1 MVCGCDQDIL
11 SGHEADI
18 SPLTWKSHKMNRAGA
33 NTLFCECNGLS
44 EGLAHCEWVASWL
57 GLAKSL
63 DYDLRRRGILNRE
76 ISVRA
81 IMKEPEGDIS
91 LAAII
96 DAKSLY
102 DVANQEQ
109 YAGADKRAALE
120 ICVIKDSLEQ
130 LGGAVRW
137 VPHEL
142 NPVDCFTKLKGNA
155 QALISVLRS
164 GKYKLTGE
172 EEELKKRKEYREKTG
187 QRNPRPNQS
196 VSNSWF
202 DVKEVKVDSSF
213 LTRHAKRK

>member
-1 MVCGCDQDIL
+1 
-11 SGHEADI
+11 
-18 SPLTWKSHKMNRAGA
+18 
-33 NTLFCECNGLS
+33 
-44 EGLAHCEWVASWL
+44 
-57 GLAKSL
+57 
-63 DYDLRRRGILNRE
+63 
-76 ISVRA
+76 
-81 IMKEPEGDIS
+81 MKEPEGDTS
-91 LAAII
+91 LAAIT

-102 DVANQEQ
+102 DVANQER

-155 QALISVLRS
+155 SALMDVLRS

-187 QRNPRPNQS
+187 MRNPRPNQS
-196 VSNSWF
+196 VSNSWQGKKTVEVNATF
-202 DVKEVKVDSSF
+202 LSLEEKEQKEE
-213 LTRHAKRK
+213 RIPRKDRYAQPSA